1 MRILP
6 VTNNHAI
13 SKRPTFNATIGS
25 RALNTIDD
33 AFCYSCKRFGQ
44 VSKEQ
49 SNILANKKKEYIK
62 QINTFLEKLDEKIV
76 LDIQS
81 TNNVTIPHSLTE
93 SPYCLDEYEFVLRHP
108 DFEEPYS
115 VMEYNRG
122 FISLDEIE
130 KMINRF
136 NNTGAEKING
146 YFHSNLHS
154 NLSK

>member
-1 MRILP
+1 MKILP
-6 VTNNHAI
+6 VSNNHAI
-13 SKRPTFNATIGS
+13 NKRPTFNATMSS

-33 AFCYSCKRFGQ
+33 AFCYSYRHLGQ
-44 VSKEQ
+44 VSKELLDKLT
-49 SNILANKKKEYIK
+49 NTKNEYIK
-62 QINTFLEKLDEKIV
+62 QISTFLEKLDEKIV

-81 TNNVTIPHSLTE
+81 TNNVTKAHCLRQY
-93 SPYCLDEYEFVLRHP
+93 PYCFDEYEFVLRHP
-108 DFEEPYS
+108 GVEKPYS

-122 FISLDEIE
+122 FIGLDEIE

-146 YFHSNLHS
+146 YFHSNLNS